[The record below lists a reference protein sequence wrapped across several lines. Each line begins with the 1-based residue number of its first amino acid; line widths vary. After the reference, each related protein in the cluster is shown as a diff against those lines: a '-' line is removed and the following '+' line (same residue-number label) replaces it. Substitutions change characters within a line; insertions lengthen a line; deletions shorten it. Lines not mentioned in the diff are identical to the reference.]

1 MNGATV
7 AAVSAS
13 DRLGF
18 TLFLAI
24 ALHAAGILGIGFS
37 LSEKQPPAQTI
48 EVTLA
53 HYQSEEAPK
62 EADFLAQADQL
73 GSGQSDEKLIPTTRE
88 KADFQHRD
96 IQETAPLQ
104 PQAPPQLTTPKPAQ
118 PQPEAPTPELSENAE
133 QSESKP
139 TAQVIS
145 TSAQNKPQ
153 TNEKPAP
160 RKKSTAPAPA
170 PGSSTSLLAR
180 SLEIASLEAQLE
192 LQRQEY
198 AKRPRVKRLTS
209 ASTRS
214 HSDAVYL
221 DNWRKKIE
229 ATGNLNYPEQAR
241 RQQLYGSLRL
251 MVSVLP
257 DGSVKEIRI
266 LHSSGNKVLDDAAVR
281 IVQMAS
287 PFQQFP
293 IEMRKNTDILE
304 IIRTW
309 KFEKSTRLY

>member
-7 AAVSAS
+7 AAVSAA

-37 LSEKQPPAQTI
+37 LSDKQPPAQTI

-53 HYQSEEAPK
+53 HYQSEQAPE
-62 EADFLAQADQL
+62 EADFIAQTNQL
-73 GSGQSDEKLIPTTRE
+73 GSGQSDEKLIPSTRE
-88 KADFQHRD
+88 QADFQHQD

-104 PQAPPQLTTPKPAQ
+104 PQAQPQLTTPKPA
-118 PQPEAPTPELSENAE
+118 PPEPEPIAQEQNQSAKRSTPTP
-133 QSESKP
+133 QK
-139 TAQVIS
+139 QVI
-145 TSAQNKPQ
+145 TTTAQNKQQ
-153 TNEKPAP
+153 TSAKPEQ
-160 RKKSTAPAPA
+160 RKKSATPAPA
-170 PGSSTSLLAR
+170 PGSSTSLLSR

-192 LQRQEY
+192 FQRQEY
-198 AKRPRVKRLTS
+198 AKRPRIKRITS

-214 HSDAVYL
+214 HSDAIYL
-221 DNWRKKIE
+221 ANWRKKIE
-229 ATGNLNYPEQAR
+229 ATGNLNYPEKAR
-241 RQQLYGSLRL
+241 RNQLYGSLRL

-257 DGSVKEIRI
+257 DGSVKEVRI
-266 LHSSGNKVLDDAAVR
+266 LHSSGNKVLDDAAIR
-281 IVQMAS
+281 IVQLAS

-293 IEMRKNTDILE
+293 VEMRKNTDILE

-309 KFEKSTRLY
+309 KFEKTTQIY

>member
-53 HYQSEEAPK
+53 HYQSEKAPE
-62 EADFLAQADQL
+62 EADFLAQANQL
-73 GSGQSDEKLIPTTRE
+73 GSGQSDEKLIPATRE
-88 KADFQHRD
+88 QADFQHQD
-96 IQETAPLQ
+96 IKETAPLLPQSQ
-104 PQAPPQLTTPKPAQ
+104 PKLTTPRPAP
-118 PQPEAPTPELSENAE
+118 PQPEAPTPELNENTK
-133 QSESKP
+133 QSAPAPLKQII
-139 TAQVIS
+139 TTTV
-145 TSAQNKPQ
+145 QNKQQ
-153 TNEKPAP
+153 TRAKPEQ
-160 RKKSTAPAPA
+160 RKKSAAPAPA

-221 DNWRKKIE
+221 ANWRKKIE

-241 RQQLYGSLRL
+241 RNQLYGSLRL

-266 LHSSGNKVLDDAAVR
+266 THSSGNKVLDDAAVR
-281 IVQMAS
+281 IVQLAS

-309 KFEKSTRLY
+309 KFEKTSQIY

>member
-37 LSEKQPPAQTI
+37 LSEKQPPAQTL

-53 HYQSEEAPK
+53 HYKADKAPE
-62 EADFLAQADQL
+62 EADFIAQADQL
-73 GSGQSDEKLIPTTRE
+73 GSGQSDEKLIPSTRE
-88 KADFQHRD
+88 QADFQHRD
-96 IQETAPLQ
+96 IQETAPMQ
-104 PQAPPQLTTPKPAQ
+104 PQAQPQLTTPKPTPPQ
-118 PQPEAPTPELSENAE
+118 PQEIAQEQKQSAKQSTP
-133 QSESKP
+133 KP
-139 TAQVIS
+139 QKQVITTALQS
-145 TSAQNKPQ
+145 KQRTSAKPEQ
-153 TNEKPAP
+153 
-160 RKKSTAPAPA
+160 RKKSATPAPA

-214 HSDAVYL
+214 HSDATYL
-221 DNWRKKIE
+221 ANWRKKIE

-241 RQQLYGSLRL
+241 RKQLYGSLRL

-257 DGSVKEIRI
+257 DGSVKEIHI

-281 IVQMAS
+281 IVQLAS

-293 IEMRKNTDILE
+293 VEMRKNTDILE

-309 KFEKSTRLY
+309 KFEKTTQIY